1 MDGLLELLAADAVAV
16 GDGGGKAYAAR
27 EPIHGG
33 QRVAAFLVR
42 LFEQGR
48 RMGARLELTRVNGQP
63 GVLAYD
69 GEGRLLTV
77 LSLDDLS
84 PEGLGD
90 DGRLARESH
99 SQESARVSFLLIG
112 CSSIGPDET
121 QRSGVTASTLG

>member
-1 MDGLLELLAADAVAV
+1 
-16 GDGGGKAYAAR
+16 
-27 EPIHGG
+27 
-33 QRVAAFLVR
+33 
-42 LFEQGR
+42 
-48 RMGARLELTRVNGQP
+48 MGARLELTRVNGQP